1 MLESFFHVFTKKWL
15 RDVFRLA
22 QGSGPPVLCG
32 SLDRSLRVTSRPPIF
47 SAPKQRAVCISAFAL
62 LLVQMDAWQ
71 MHSSDRHTVPLR
83 HRARRRVSVRS
94 SVNTEGVTAQHYN
107 EDEDGAV

>member
-32 SLDRSLRVTSRPPIF
+32 SLDRSLGYIQASDFFCTQTTRRVYFGICFTLPNGRLANALERP
-47 SAPKQRAVCISAFAL
+47 S
-62 LLVQMDAWQ
+62 
-71 MHSSDRHTVPLR
+71 
-83 HRARRRVSVRS
+83 HRVRRRVSFRS